1 MSNELLDN
9 LSITYNHSYNTK
21 RAYKTAL
28 KQYCAF
34 FDMDLIELLKEA
46 EEEENNGIKWKH
58 CKLKN
63 RLLQF
68 RQHLLNNFS
77 LNTVKVRMNHVI
89 KFYKFY
95 DIEIYELPKI
105 SNKST
110 NKATPIYFKDLP
122 DKEIIREAL
131 NIVDPRMKAAIL
143 FICSSGCGRAETLS
157 LTIQDYIDALSEYI
171 PNKNKSM
178 LEIIDIISENDNII
192 PTFIF
197 IDKSKNK
204 QEEIEN
210 FNELF
215 LNNLNNIKKQPITIE
230 HADSMHYKGLQMADL
245 ISWSTFQNFENDN
258 PEFLDIIKNKVVKLV
273 CEN

>member
-1 MSNELLDN
+1 MSYIYIDESGDLGTKKASSKYFIMAAIKVEDSKKLEKIIKKTRRDFKKKMLTSNEVKGGN
-9 LSITYNHSYNTK
+9 LPYE
-21 RAYKTAL
+21 L
-28 KQYCAF
+28 K
-34 FDMDLIELLKEA
+34 
-46 EEEENNGIKWKH
+46 IKILE
-58 CKLKN
+58 KLKN
-63 RLLQF
+63 IDY
-68 RQHLLNNFS
+68 
-77 LNTVKVRMNHVI
+77 KVFIIVFDKENR
-89 KFYKFY
+89 YKIGYGDNKKAY
-95 DIEIYELPKI
+95 DILASRLAKLINI
-105 SNKST
+105 
-110 NKATPIYFKDLP
+110 
-122 DKEIIREAL
+122 DK
-131 NIVDPRMKAAIL
+131 
-143 FICSSGCGRAETLS
+143 
-157 LTIQDYIDALSEYI
+157 
-171 PNKNKSM
+171 
-178 LEIIDIISENDNII
+178 